1 MQEIEYRMN
10 HHNEELDVII
20 VGAGFSGLYMLY
32 KMRKMNLKAL
42 IIERASDAGG
52 TWFWNRYPGARCDI
66 ESIEYSYSFSDELQ
80 QEWNWSNRYSDQ
92 SEILDYIN
100 YVVKKFNLKENIVF
114 NTSVKSATFDENLKN
129 WIVETDSKSY
139 SSKFC
144 VMATGTLS
152 SIKQPNFDGLE
163 NFKGDWYVTGEWPHE
178 KLDFTSK
185 KVAIIGTGSSA
196 VQSIP
201 VIAEEAKN
209 LTVFQ
214 RSPNYTIP
222 ANNRPLTEKELSNAK
237 SSYDQIR
244 EKAKYTRAGIGYN
257 QFEERKLLDLS
268 SEEIK
273 KELSNRWKIGGQEIF
288 TAGFTDVGVNVE
300 ANKIVADF
308 VKSKIKEI
316 VKDPN
321 VAELLSPE
329 DAIGCKR
336 LCADT
341 NYFETYNRENVE
353 LIDLNSNPINS
364 ITENGILTKN
374 KEFKF
379 DTIIFATGF
388 DAMTG
393 ALQAIDITGKNGKK
407 LKQVWKD
414 GPKSF
419 LGLLINGFPNLFTVT
434 GPGSPSVL
442 TNMMVAIEQHVE
454 WISDCINFLSKSN
467 LNEVEADEL
476 FQIEWMDH
484 IEEVAKNTLRYTCN
498 SWYVGANVPGKKRV
512 FMPYAGGFGKY
523 REKCDEIAENNYS
536 ILRIS

>member
-10 HHNEELDVII
+10 HHNEQLDVII

-92 SEILDYIN
+92 SEILEYIN

-114 NTSVKSATFDENLKN
+114 NTSVKSAKFDEKLKN

-152 SIKQPNFDGLE
+152 SIKQPNFDGLQ

-273 KELSNRWKIGGQEIF
+273 KELNNRWKMGGQEIF
-288 TAGFTDVGVNVE
+288 TAGFTDVGVSLE

>member
-92 SEILDYIN
+92 SEILDYVN

-273 KELSNRWKIGGQEIF
+273 KELNNRWKIGGQEIF

>member
-92 SEILDYIN
+92 SEILDYVN

-114 NTSVKSATFDENLKN
+114 NTSVKSAKFDEKLKN

-257 QFEERKLLDLS
+257 QFDERKLLDLS

-273 KELSNRWKIGGQEIF
+273 KELNNRWKMGGQEIF
-288 TAGFTDVGVNVE
+288 TAGFTDVGVSLE

-308 VKSKIKEI
+308 VKSKIREI

-321 VAELLSPE
+321 VAKLLSPE

-353 LIDLNSNPINS
+353 LIDLNFNPINS

>member
-92 SEILDYIN
+92 SEILDYVN

-273 KELSNRWKIGGQEIF
+273 KELNNRWKMGGQEIF

-353 LIDLNSNPINS
+353 LIDLNSNPIKS

-454 WISDCINFLSKSN
+454 WISNCINFLSKSN

>member
-10 HHNEELDVII
+10 QHNEELDVII

-92 SEILDYIN
+92 SEILDYVN

-273 KELSNRWKIGGQEIF
+273 KELNNRWKIGGQEIF

>member
-10 HHNEELDVII
+10 HHNEQLDVII

-32 KMRKMNLKAL
+32 KIRKMNLKAL

-273 KELSNRWKIGGQEIF
+273 KELNNRWKIGGQEIF
-288 TAGFTDVGVNVE
+288 TAGFTDVGVDVE

>member
-10 HHNEELDVII
+10 QHNEELDVII

-152 SIKQPNFDGLE
+152 SIKEPNFDGLE
-163 NFKGDWYVTGEWPHE
+163 NFKGDLYVTGEWPHE

-222 ANNRPLTEKELSNAK
+222 ANNRPLTERELSNAK

-273 KELSNRWKIGGQEIF
+273 KELNNRWKIGGQEIF

>member
-92 SEILDYIN
+92 SEILEYIN

-114 NTSVKSATFDENLKN
+114 NTSVKSAKFDEKLKN

-257 QFEERKLLDLS
+257 QFDERKLLDLS

-273 KELSNRWKIGGQEIF
+273 KELNNRWKMGGQEIF
-288 TAGFTDVGVNVE
+288 TAGFTDVGVSLE

-353 LIDLNSNPINS
+353 LIDLNFNPINS

-419 LGLLINGFPNLFTVT
+419 LGLLINGFPNLFTIT
-434 GPGSPSVL
+434 GPGSTSVL

>member
-92 SEILDYIN
+92 SEILDYVN

-257 QFEERKLLDLS
+257 QFDERKLLDLS

-273 KELSNRWKIGGQEIF
+273 KELNNRWKMGGQEIF
-288 TAGFTDVGVNVE
+288 TAGFTDVGVSLE

-308 VKSKIKEI
+308 VKSKIREI

-321 VAELLSPE
+321 VAKLLSPE

-353 LIDLNSNPINS
+353 LIDLNFNPINS

-454 WISDCINFLSKSN
+454 WISNCINFLSKSN

>member
-10 HHNEELDVII
+10 HHNEQLDVII

-32 KMRKMNLKAL
+32 KIRKMNLKAL

-92 SEILDYIN
+92 SEILEYIN

-114 NTSVKSATFDENLKN
+114 NTSVKSAKFDEKLKN

-273 KELSNRWKIGGQEIF
+273 KELNNRWKMGGQEIF
-288 TAGFTDVGVNVE
+288 TAGFTDVGVSLE

>member
-92 SEILDYIN
+92 SEILDYVN

-273 KELSNRWKIGGQEIF
+273 KELNNRWKIGGQEIF

-353 LIDLNSNPINS
+353 LIDLNSNPIKS

-454 WISDCINFLSKSN
+454 WISNCINFLSKSN

>member
-10 HHNEELDVII
+10 QHNEELDVII

-163 NFKGDWYVTGEWPHE
+163 NFKGDLYVTGEWPHE

-273 KELSNRWKIGGQEIF
+273 KELNNRWKIGGQEIF

>member
-10 HHNEELDVII
+10 QHNEELDVII

-273 KELSNRWKIGGQEIF
+273 KELNNRWKIGGQEIF

-321 VAELLSPE
+321 VAELLSPK

>member
-10 HHNEELDVII
+10 QHNEELDVII

-114 NTSVKSATFDENLKN
+114 NTSVKSAKFDENLKN

-273 KELSNRWKIGGQEIF
+273 KELNNRWKMGGQEIF
-288 TAGFTDVGVNVE
+288 TAGFTDVGVDVE

>member
-92 SEILDYIN
+92 SEILDYVN

-201 VIAEEAKN
+201 VIAQEAKN

-273 KELSNRWKIGGQEIF
+273 KELNNRWKMGGQEIF
-288 TAGFTDVGVNVE
+288 TAGFTDVGVSLE

-308 VKSKIKEI
+308 VKSKIREI

-321 VAELLSPE
+321 VAKLLSPE

-353 LIDLNSNPINS
+353 LIDLNFNPINS

-454 WISDCINFLSKSN
+454 WISNCINFLSKSN

>member
-92 SEILDYIN
+92 SEILDYVN

-268 SEEIK
+268 SEEIN
-273 KELSNRWKIGGQEIF
+273 KELNNRWKIGGQEIF

-407 LKQVWKD
+407 LKQLWKD

-454 WISDCINFLSKSN
+454 WISNCINFLSKSN

>member
-10 HHNEELDVII
+10 QHNEELDVII

-273 KELSNRWKIGGQEIF
+273 KELNNRWKMGGQEIF

>member
-10 HHNEELDVII
+10 QHNDELDVII

-92 SEILDYIN
+92 SEILEYIN

-129 WIVETDSKSY
+129 WILETDSKSY

-273 KELSNRWKIGGQEIF
+273 KELNNRWKIGGQEIF

-364 ITENGILTKN
+364 ITENGILTN
-374 KEFKF
+374 DKEFKF
-379 DTIIFATGF
+379 NTIIFATGF

-467 LNEVEADEL
+467 LKEVEADEL

>member
-1 MQEIEYRMN
+1 MQEIEYLMN
-10 HHNEELDVII
+10 QHNEELDVII

-114 NTSVKSATFDENLKN
+114 NTSVKSAKFDEKLKN

-273 KELSNRWKIGGQEIF
+273 KELNNRWKMGGQEIF
-288 TAGFTDVGVNVE
+288 TAGFTDVGVSLE

>member
-1 MQEIEYRMN
+1 MQEIECRMN
-10 HHNEELDVII
+10 QHNEELDVII

-92 SEILDYIN
+92 SEILEYIN

-129 WIVETDSKSY
+129 WTLETDSKSY

-178 KLDFTSK
+178 KIDFTSK

-237 SSYDQIR
+237 SNYDQIR

-341 NYFETYNRENVE
+341 NYFETYNRENVK

-364 ITENGILTKN
+364 ITENGILTN
-374 KEFKF
+374 DKEFKF
-379 DTIIFATGF
+379 DSIIFATGF

-419 LGLLINGFPNLFTVT
+419 LGLLINGFPNLFTIT

-536 ILRIS
+536 ILNIS

>member
-10 HHNEELDVII
+10 QNNEELDVII

-92 SEILDYIN
+92 SEILEYIN

-114 NTSVKSATFDENLKN
+114 NTSVKSAKFDEKLKN

-257 QFEERKLLDLS
+257 QFDERKLLDLS

-273 KELSNRWKIGGQEIF
+273 KELNNRWKIGGQEIF

>member
-10 HHNEELDVII
+10 QHNEELDVII

-42 IIERASDAGG
+42 VIERASDAGG

-152 SIKQPNFDGLE
+152 SIKEPNFDGLE
-163 NFKGDWYVTGEWPHE
+163 NFKGDLYVTGEWPHE

-222 ANNRPLTEKELSNAK
+222 ANNRPLTERELSNAK

-273 KELSNRWKIGGQEIF
+273 KELNNRWKIGGQEIF

-364 ITENGILTKN
+364 ITKNGILTKN

>member
-10 HHNEELDVII
+10 QHNEELDVII

-163 NFKGDWYVTGEWPHE
+163 TFKGDWYVTGEWPHE

-273 KELSNRWKIGGQEIF
+273 KELNNRWKIGGQEIF

>member
-92 SEILDYIN
+92 SEILEYIN

-114 NTSVKSATFDENLKN
+114 NTSVKSAKFDEKLKN

-201 VIAEEAKN
+201 VIAQEAKN

-268 SEEIK
+268 SEEIN
-273 KELSNRWKIGGQEIF
+273 KELNNRWKIGGQEIF

>member
-92 SEILDYIN
+92 SEILDYVN

-268 SEEIK
+268 SEEIN
-273 KELSNRWKIGGQEIF
+273 KELNNRWKIGGQEIF

-454 WISDCINFLSKSN
+454 WISNCINFLSKSN

>member
-10 HHNEELDVII
+10 QHNEELDVII

-92 SEILDYIN
+92 SEILDYVN

-273 KELSNRWKIGGQEIF
+273 KELNNRWKIGGQEIF

-353 LIDLNSNPINS
+353 LIDLNSNPIKS

-454 WISDCINFLSKSN
+454 WISNCINFLSKSN

>member
-10 HHNEELDVII
+10 QHNEELDVII

-114 NTSVKSATFDENLKN
+114 NTSVKSATFDENIKN

-273 KELSNRWKIGGQEIF
+273 KELNNRWKIGGQEIF

>member
-10 HHNEELDVII
+10 QHNDELDVII

-92 SEILDYIN
+92 SEILEYIN

-129 WIVETDSKSY
+129 WILETDSKSY

-273 KELSNRWKIGGQEIF
+273 KELNNRWKIGGQEIF
-288 TAGFTDVGVNVE
+288 TAGFTDVGVNAE

-364 ITENGILTKN
+364 ITENGILTN
-374 KEFKF
+374 DKEFKF

-467 LNEVEADEL
+467 LKEVEADEL

>member
-1 MQEIEYRMN
+1 MHEIEYRMKQ
-10 HHNEELDVII
+10 HNEELDVLI

-32 KMRKMNLKAL
+32 KMREMNLKAL
-42 IIERASDAGG
+42 VIERASDVGG

-66 ESIEYSYSFSDELQ
+66 ESIEYSYSFSEELQ
-80 QEWNWSNRYSDQ
+80 QEWDWSNRYSDQ

-114 NTSVKSATFDENLKN
+114 NTSVKSATFDQNSKN
-129 WIVETDSKSY
+129 WIVETNSEKY
-139 SSKFC
+139 NAKFC

-152 SIKQPNFDGLE
+152 SIKRPDFKGLE
-163 NFKGDWYVTGEWPHE
+163 KFKGDWYVTGEWPHK
-178 KLDFTSK
+178 KLDFTDK

-201 VIAEEAKN
+201 VIAKEAKN

-222 ANNRPLTEKELSNAK
+222 AKNRPLTEDELSNAK
-237 SSYDQIR
+237 SNYAQIR

-257 QFEERKLLDLS
+257 QFEERKLLDLT

-273 KELSNRWKIGGQEIF
+273 KELNNRWEIGGQEIF
-288 TAGFTDVGVNVE
+288 TSGFTDVGIDAK

-316 VKDPN
+316 VNDPN

-341 NYFETYNRENVE
+341 NYFETYNRENVR
-353 LIDLNSNPINS
+353 LIDLNSDPIDS
-364 ITENGILTKN
+364 VTDNGILTKN
-374 KEFKF
+374 KYFEFN
-379 DTIIFATGF
+379 TIIFATGF

-393 ALQAIDITGKNGKK
+393 ALQAIDITGKDGKK
-407 LKQVWKD
+407 LKQVWKE

-419 LGLLINGFPNLFTVT
+419 LGLLVNGFPNLFTVT

-454 WISDCINFLSKSN
+454 WISDCIIFISKSN
-467 LNEVEADEL
+467 LREVEADEIL
-476 FQIEWMDH
+476 QTEWMEH

-523 REKCDEIAENNYS
+523 REMCDEIAKNNYS
-536 ILRIS
+536 ILKIN

>member
-10 HHNEELDVII
+10 QHNEELDVII

-92 SEILDYIN
+92 SEILEYIN

-114 NTSVKSATFDENLKN
+114 NTSVKSAKFDEKLKN

-201 VIAEEAKN
+201 VIAQEAKN

-257 QFEERKLLDLS
+257 QFDERKLLDLS

-273 KELSNRWKIGGQEIF
+273 KELNNRWKMGGQEIF
-288 TAGFTDVGVNVE
+288 TAGFTDVGVSLE

-308 VKSKIKEI
+308 VKSKIREI

-321 VAELLSPE
+321 VAKLLSPQ

>member
-92 SEILDYIN
+92 SEILEYIN

-273 KELSNRWKIGGQEIF
+273 KELNNRWKIGGQEIF

>member
-10 HHNEELDVII
+10 QHNEELDVII

-273 KELSNRWKIGGQEIF
+273 KELNNRWKIGGQEIF

-316 VKDPN
+316 VKDPKI
-321 VAELLSPE
+321 AELLSPE

-442 TNMMVAIEQHVE
+442 TNMMVAIEQQVE

>member
-10 HHNEELDVII
+10 HHNEQLDVII

-32 KMRKMNLKAL
+32 KIRKMNLKAL

-92 SEILDYIN
+92 SEILEYIN

-273 KELSNRWKIGGQEIF
+273 KELNNRWKMGGQEIF
-288 TAGFTDVGVNVE
+288 TAGFTDVGVSLE

-308 VKSKIKEI
+308 VKSKIREI

-321 VAELLSPE
+321 VAKLLSPQ

>member
-1 MQEIEYRMN
+1 MQEIECRMN
-10 HHNEELDVII
+10 QHNEELDVII

-92 SEILDYIN
+92 SEILEYIN

-129 WIVETDSKSY
+129 WILETDSKSY

-178 KLDFTSK
+178 KIDFTSK

-237 SSYDQIR
+237 SNYDQIR

-268 SEEIK
+268 SKEIK

-321 VAELLSPE
+321 IAELLSPE

-364 ITENGILTKN
+364 ITENGILTN
-374 KEFKF
+374 DKEFKF
-379 DTIIFATGF
+379 DSIIFATGF

-419 LGLLINGFPNLFTVT
+419 LGLLINGFPNLFTIT

-536 ILRIS
+536 ILNIS

>member
-10 HHNEELDVII
+10 QHNDELDVII

-92 SEILDYIN
+92 SEILEYIN

-129 WIVETDSKSY
+129 WILETDSKSY

-185 KVAIIGTGSSA
+185 KVAIVGTGSSA

-273 KELSNRWKIGGQEIF
+273 KELNNRWKIGGQEIF

-364 ITENGILTKN
+364 ITENGILTN
-374 KEFKF
+374 DKEFKF

-467 LNEVEADEL
+467 LKEVEADEL

-484 IEEVAKNTLRYTCN
+484 IEDVAKNTLRYTCN

>member
-1 MQEIEYRMN
+1 MQEIECRMN
-10 HHNEELDVII
+10 QHNEELDVII

-92 SEILDYIN
+92 SEILEYIN

-129 WIVETDSKSY
+129 WILETDSKSY

-178 KLDFTSK
+178 KIDFTSK

-237 SSYDQIR
+237 SNYDQIR

-268 SEEIK
+268 SKEIK

-364 ITENGILTKN
+364 ITENGILTN
-374 KEFKF
+374 DKEFKF
-379 DTIIFATGF
+379 DSIIFATGF

-419 LGLLINGFPNLFTVT
+419 LGLLINGFPNLFTIT

-536 ILRIS
+536 ILNIS

>member
-10 HHNEELDVII
+10 QHNEELDVII

-114 NTSVKSATFDENLKN
+114 NTSVKSARFDENLKN
-129 WIVETDSKSY
+129 WILETDSKSY

-273 KELSNRWKIGGQEIF
+273 KELNNRWKMGGQEIF

>member
-10 HHNEELDVII
+10 QHNEELDVII

-42 IIERASDAGG
+42 VIERASDAGG

-152 SIKQPNFDGLE
+152 SIKEPNFDGLE
-163 NFKGDWYVTGEWPHE
+163 NFKGDLYVTGEWPHE

-273 KELSNRWKIGGQEIF
+273 KELNNRWKIGGQEIF